1 MFCKVNEHKL
11 CKVLRQYFL
20 KTVIHH
26 CGSPSSVNC
35 RVHDLNPITPTRM
48 RRNQSRSHETR
59 IEKMAI
65 LYLVDL

>member
-1 MFCKVNEHKL
+1 MSVASYGGEWTAYGVRETFSNSIPGCREIYINAINYVHKYIL
-11 CKVLRQYFL
+11 
-20 KTVIHH
+20 
-26 CGSPSSVNC
+26 
-35 RVHDLNPITPTRM
+35 TPTRM